1 MTPPPLSAHAL
12 GLVQE
17 VLQRHPEVQTAMLFG
32 PRAKGTH
39 TERSDVDL
47 VLSGDVPSLGAESIA
62 AELDELPLPY
72 RFDVQPLAE
81 ITHRELLDHIAHVG
95 ITIYEAPSLTRSV

>member
-1 MTPPPLSAHAL
+1 MTLPPLSAHAL
-12 GLVQE
+12 GLVHE
-17 VLQRHPEVQTAMLFG
+17 VLQRHPEVQTAILFG
-32 PRAKGTH
+32 SRAKGTH

-47 VLSGDVPSLGAESIA
+47 VLSGDVPSLRAESIA

-72 RFDVQPLAE
+72 RFDVQSLAE
-81 ITHRELLDHIAHVG
+81 ITHQELLDHIARVG